1 MNMWHGATRFTAS
14 CGGASARR
22 RSCRSLLPW
31 PLGRKMNMQRAEHKL
46 GGLVPRDQQLSVVL
60 ASPPDA
66 RRHARL
72 PCLSQRWLTPRVPA
86 HRCPPPPARR
96 LRTAPPAPSLPAAP
110 ACCTLSCWWACSL
123 RRRTARGARP
133 SEPRGCSGSR
143 SAAQRS
149 CASSSAG
156 TGCRRHGG
164 DRSRRRLHCTETSCC
179 STAVLTCD
187 MRIGLQPGCTII
199 ACAAPCCSLPSSKR
213 RWRAVLARKAMECRV
228 CALRTVCT
236 RRTCAAHATCDMRI
250 ERAAA
255 AVHAPC
261 AVPASGAPRTV
272 CRCHHRL
279 DVADRVVLSLP
290 KTFGWW
296 QAAAALIARGTAVR
310 WVAKVVA
317 RP

>member
-1 MNMWHGATRFTAS
+1 MQWESVGRSTVVCFLVGR
-14 CGGASARR
+14 GGLSKARR
-22 RSCRSLLPW
+22 RSLEAEAALHRDVLL
-31 PLGRKMNMQRAEHKL
+31 L
-46 GGLVPRDQQLSVVL
+46 D
-60 ASPPDA
+60 
-66 RRHARL
+66 
-72 PCLSQRWLTPRVPA
+72 
-86 HRCPPPPARR
+86 
-96 LRTAPPAPSLPAAP
+96 
-110 ACCTLSCWWACSL
+110 
-123 RRRTARGARP
+123 
-133 SEPRGCSGSR
+133 
-143 SAAQRS
+143 
-149 CASSSAG
+149 
-156 TGCRRHGG
+156 
-164 DRSRRRLHCTETSCC
+164 
-179 STAVLTCD
+179 AVLTCD

-236 RRTCAAHATCDMRI
+236 RRTFAAHATCDMRI